1 MIMNPT
7 KNELKAKQEFPGS
20 AGKGKKLPPQE
31 SIKPKQDFPGSA
43 GKGSL
48 PKTNA

>member
-1 MIMNPT
+1 MNP
-7 KNELKAKQEFPGS
+7 KKSELKAKQEFPGS
-20 AGKGKKLPPQE
+20 AGKGKLPAQE

>member
-1 MIMNPT
+1 MNPT
-7 KNELKAKQEFPGS
+7 KNDLKPKQEFPGS
-20 AGKGKKLPPQE
+20 AGKGSLPKPE

-48 PKTNA
+48 PKSPAQ